1 MAYDNYLSKR
11 MMKAVRQMEAGGKL
25 LIKSIPVPEP
35 GPGEVLV
42 KMTAAPIN
50 PSDLANLSGDYL
62 TGSWP
67 FTPGLE
73 GSGTIVKAGS
83 GLMPRLRLGKRV
95 ACSPSVD
102 GEGTW
107 AEYMKTSVMKTV
119 PLPGDITLE
128 EGCMMLVN
136 PMTAMAFIRLAQEG
150 KHAAMANNAAASS
163 LGKMLIRLAAD
174 RSLPLINI
182 VRKEQQVLDLKEMG
196 ARHVLNS
203 NSDSF
208 STELSS
214 LAHQLNATLVL
225 DAVGG
230 KKSADLLS
238 AAPDGST
245 LLAYARLSGDHIQ
258 ADPSDLI
265 RKEKQITGFQL
276 GNWLNTKSLL
286 YKLKFLSSVKKEMS
300 GSLRSKVHR
309 TFPKEQ
315 VNEAIKLYRE
325 NMSEGKVLLQL

>member
-1 MAYDNYLSKR
+1 MSK

-25 LIKSIPVPEP
+25 FIESIPVPEP

-62 TGSWP
+62 TSSWP

-107 AEYMKTSVMKTV
+107 AEYMRTSVMKTV
-119 PLPGDITLE
+119 PLPDDISME

-136 PMTAMAFIRLAQEG
+136 PMTAMAFILLAQEG
-150 KHAAMANNAAASS
+150 KHAAMVNNAAASS
-163 LGKMLIRLAAD
+163 LGKMLIRLATE
-174 RSLPLINI
+174 RKLPLINI
-182 VRKEQQVLDLKEMG
+182 VRKEQQVLELKDLG
-196 ARHVLNS
+196 AKHVLNS
-203 NSDSF
+203 TSASF

-214 LAHQLNATLVL
+214 LAHQLSATLVL

-230 KKSADLLS
+230 KESATLLS
-238 AAPDGST
+238 AAPDGAT

-258 ADPSDLI
+258 ADPSDLM
-265 RKEKQITGFQL
+265 RKEKQILGFQL
-276 GNWLNTKSLL
+276 GSWLNTKNLL
-286 YKLKFLSSVKKEMS
+286 YKLRFLGSVKKEMS
-300 GSLRSKVHR
+300 GSLRSQVHR
-309 TFPKEQ
+309 TFPMEQ
-315 VNEAIKLYRE
+315 VNEAIKLYQE
-325 NMSEGKVLLQL
+325 NMSAGKILLQI